1 MRSSCQSKSESIKT
15 GIIMPSEVGYT
26 PTNLRLAITSLGV
39 TQAALARLLGV
50 SDRTLRQ
57 WLVQDLDAVGHRDMP
72 LKQWHKVLEL
82 IATANVV

>member
-1 MRSSCQSKSESIKT
+1 MLNF
-15 GIIMPSEVGYT
+15 EVGYT

-57 WLVQDLDAVGHRDMP
+57 WIVEDLDAIGHRDMP
-72 LKQWHKVLEL
+72 LKQWRKVLEL
-82 IATANVV
+82 LDVGDA

>member
-1 MRSSCQSKSESIKT
+1 MLNF
-15 GIIMPSEVGYT
+15 EVGYT

-57 WLVQDLDAVGHRDMP
+57 WIVEDLDAIGHRDMP
-72 LKQWHKVLEL
+72 LKQWRKVLTL
-82 IATANVV
+82 LATANVV

>member
-1 MRSSCQSKSESIKT
+1 
-15 GIIMPSEVGYT
+15 MPSEVGYT

-57 WLVQDLDAVGHRDMP
+57 WLVEDLEAIGHRDMP
-72 LKQWHKVLEL
+72 LKQWRKVIALM
-82 IATANVV
+82 ATANVV